1 MNQVRAL
8 VFYKNY
14 FYDIFNKQSE
24 KVKEKIDY
32 VLFLITHI
40 EKVPM
45 KFLKHL
51 EGHKGFYEI
60 RVEHSSNILVRLN
73 KYIMAKKESRI
84 TNFNEHLTERY
95 GARGS
100 EKRTEFEIK
109 AKAFLIGELIKEER
123 KNAKMTQEQLA
134 DKIGAKKSF
143 ISRIE
148 NGKTDIQLST
158 LYRLLEFGLGKTVE
172 VSVN

>member
-8 VFYKNY
+8 VFYRNH
-14 FYDIFNKQSE
+14 FYDFFNKQSE
-24 KVKEKIDY
+24 KAKEKIDY

-40 EKVPM
+40 EKVPE

-51 EGHKGFYEI
+51 EGQKGLYEV
-60 RVEHSSNILVRLN
+60 RVEHGNNILVRLN
-73 KYIMAKKESRI
+73 KYIMAKKENNI
-84 TNFNEHLTERY
+84 TNFNEHLTGRY
-95 GARGS
+95 GDRGS
-100 EKRTEFEIK
+100 ERRIEFEIK

>member
-1 MNQVRAL
+1 
-8 VFYKNY
+8 
-14 FYDIFNKQSE
+14 
-24 KVKEKIDY
+24 
-32 VLFLITHI
+32 
-40 EKVPM
+40 
-45 KFLKHL
+45 
-51 EGHKGFYEI
+51 
-60 RVEHSSNILVRLN
+60 
-73 KYIMAKKESRI
+73 MAKKENKII
-84 TNFNEHLTERY
+84 TFSQHLTGRY
-95 GARGS
+95 GKSGT

-158 LYRLLEFGLGKTVE
+158 LYRLLEIGLGKTVE